1 MTPRRCSGT
10 SPARLCCL
18 FGSRDVRRTSTRAVC
33 SSAAGPAA
41 QLEDAAGRPG
51 RVPAALA
58 TSRAWAATQAGAGT
72 RGVVS
77 SKYLYK
83 GARSMPGGVRT
94 PVQGSPWR
102 IDVWLERGDERR
114 SLLCLSGVRV
124 SKRNTSPQ
132 TPIHVRPQFTLHS
145 PLLSS
150 PPSSAALDPQTRGSN

>member
-18 FGSRDVRRTSTRAVC
+18 FGSRDVRRTSTTTVC
-33 SSAAGPAA
+33 SRASSTARGCCRQTGACARSTGNS
-41 QLEDAAGRPG
+41 EG
-51 RVPAALA
+51 
-58 TSRAWAATQAGAGT
+58 TRAWAATQAGAGT

-150 PPSSAALDPQTRGSN
+150 PPSPAALDPQTRGSN